1 MTVSV
6 PIKDEDQAFIDA
18 TGIQEFPGWLGCY
31 TTRNAP
37 GALPAGTRVTKA
49 LDEPG
54 DTHHIGDEGTVLGS
68 IAMPEGEV
76 FVTPFGPVKI
86 FLFVEWDSDPK
97 VAVGI
102 IDVKIRR
109 TSNGADADTAS

>member
-6 PIKDEDQAFIDA
+6 PIKDEDQAFLDA
-18 TGIQEFPGWLGCY
+18 TGIDNHPGWTGVY

-54 DTHHIGDEGTVLGS
+54 DAHHIGDEGTVLGS
-68 IAMPEGEV
+68 IAMPDDEV
-76 FVTPFGPVKI
+76 FMTSFGPVKT
-86 FLFVEWDSDPK
+86 FVFVEWDSDPK

-109 TSNGADADTAS
+109 ADD